1 MRFLST
7 LAASIIGTL
16 VALGILVLFGFLLIT
31 AFVASADT
39 TPSVQS
45 NSVLT
50 MEISGALPERVAPD
64 PIAQALGDGPRYG
77 VHDVRDALKKAAAD
91 DRIEGVL
98 LKAHG
103 VAPQWASLQEVR
115 EALLEYKDSG
125 KPLYAYTGE
134 YYSNEAAY
142 FLNSTADSVFAAPEG
157 FFEFNGF
164 NLQSTFFADM
174 LEKVGV
180 EPTVIRAGE
189 FKSAG
194 EAFTRSNFS
203 EENEEQLQAIVDGQH
218 TVFLNAVA
226 ESRGTTTEELQ
237 RIKQESPTFTARQ
250 ALDEGLLDGLL
261 FEDEVMDLMRTRL
274 NKSEDDDLNTITL
287 SRYARTPASDAGIE
301 RGREGT
307 VAVVYAQGGIVAGSD
322 DSPFGGGQMLA
333 SADFTDTMRDAREDD
348 QVDAVV
354 VRVNSPGGSAS
365 ASDAILREIALTQE
379 EKPVVISMGDVAA
392 SGGYWIATATNAIVA
407 DPLTITGSIGVFG
420 LHLNTS
426 ELLSDRIGLTFDQV
440 QTAPLADFLSPTD
453 ALTDRERELFQAFVL
468 ETYSEFLEKVAE
480 ARGMTVEEVDAV
492 AQGRVWTG
500 ADALEVGLVDELG
513 GLSHAIDKAA
523 GLVDLEPGT
532 FRIRE
537 LPRQKTFVEQLAAGF
552 ETQAQALWTRVTG
565 APGQDLFQNNLR
577 LLRETERMHG
587 TVQARMPY
595 DFTIQ

>member
-50 MEISGALPERVAPD
+50 MELSGALPERVAPD
-64 PIAQALGDGPRYG
+64 PFAQALGDGPRYG
-77 VHDVRDALKKAAAD
+77 VHDVRDALEKAAAD

-98 LKAHG
+98 LKARS
-103 VAPQWASLQEVR
+103 VAPQWAALQEVR
-115 EALLEYKDSG
+115 AALLEYKESG

-142 FLNSTADSVFAAPEG
+142 FLNSVADSVFAGPEG

-164 NLQSTFFADM
+164 TLQSTFFADM

-194 EAFTRSNFS
+194 EAFTRSSFS
-203 EENEEQLQAIVDGQH
+203 EENEEQLRAIVDGQH

-226 ESRGTTTEELQ
+226 ESRGTTAEALQ
-237 RIKQESPTFTARQ
+237 RIKEERPTFTARQ
-250 ALDEGLLDGLL
+250 ALDRGLLDGLL
-261 FEDEVMDLMRTRL
+261 FEDEVMDQMRTRL
-274 NKSEDDDLNTITL
+274 NIGENDELNTITL
-287 SRYARTPASDAGIE
+287 GRYARIPASDAGLE
-301 RGREGT
+301 RGSEGT
-307 VAVVYAQGGIVAGSD
+307 IAVVYAQGQIVPGSE
-322 DSPFGGGQMLA
+322 DSPFGGGMLA
-333 SADFTDTMRDAREDD
+333 SADFTETMRDAREDD
-348 QVDAVV
+348 RVDAVV

-379 EKPVVISMGDVAA
+379 EKPVVISMGNVAA
-392 SGGYWIATATNAIVA
+392 SGGYWIATAANAIVA

-453 ALTDRERELFQAFVL
+453 ALTERERELFQTFVM

-523 GLVDLEPGT
+523 GLVELEPGT

>member
-1 MRFLST
+1 
-7 LAASIIGTL
+7 
-16 VALGILVLFGFLLIT
+16 
-31 AFVASADT
+31 
-39 TPSVQS
+39 
-45 NSVLT
+45 
-50 MEISGALPERVAPD
+50 
-64 PIAQALGDGPRYG
+64 
-77 VHDVRDALKKAAAD
+77 
-91 DRIEGVL
+91 
-98 LKAHG
+98 
-103 VAPQWASLQEVR
+103 
-115 EALLEYKDSG
+115 
-125 KPLYAYTGE
+125 
-134 YYSNEAAY
+134 
-142 FLNSTADSVFAAPEG
+142 
-157 FFEFNGF
+157 
-164 NLQSTFFADM
+164 
-174 LEKVGV
+174 
-180 EPTVIRAGE
+180 
-189 FKSAG
+189 
-194 EAFTRSNFS
+194 
-203 EENEEQLQAIVDGQH
+203 
-218 TVFLNAVA
+218 VFLNAVA
-226 ESRGTTTEELQ
+226 ESRGTTAEALQ
-237 RIKQESPTFTARQ
+237 RIKEERPTFTARQ
-250 ALDEGLLDGLL
+250 ALDRGLLDGLL
-261 FEDEVMDLMRTRL
+261 FEDEVMDQMRTRL
-274 NKSEDDDLNTITL
+274 NIGENDELNTITL
-287 SRYARTPASDAGIE
+287 GRYARIPASDAGLE
-301 RGREGT
+301 RGSEGT
-307 VAVVYAQGGIVAGSD
+307 IAVVYAQGQIVPGSE
-322 DSPFGGGQMLA
+322 DSPFGGGMLA
-333 SADFTDTMRDAREDD
+333 SADFTETMRDAREDD
-348 QVDAVV
+348 RVDAVV

-379 EKPVVISMGDVAA
+379 EKPVVISMGNVAA
-392 SGGYWIATATNAIVA
+392 SGGYWIATAANAIVA

-453 ALTDRERELFQAFVL
+453 ALTERERELFQTFVM

-523 GLVDLEPGT
+523 GLVELEPGT

>member
-50 MEISGALPERVAPD
+50 MELSGALPERVAPD

-77 VHDVRDALKKAAAD
+77 VHDVREALEKAAAD
-91 DRIEGVL
+91 DRIEGVII
-98 LKAHG
+98 KAREL
-103 VAPQWASLQEVR
+103 APQWAALQEVR
-115 EALLEYKDSG
+115 EALLQYKESG

-142 FLNSTADSVFAAPEG
+142 FLNSTADSVFASPEG

-174 LEKVGV
+174 LEKVGI

-194 EAFTRSNFS
+194 EAFTRTDFS
-203 EENEEQLQAIVDGQH
+203 EENEEQLQAIVDGQN
-218 TVFLNAVA
+218 TVFLNAIA
-226 ESRGTTTEELQ
+226 ESRGTTAEELQ
-237 RIKQESPTFTARQ
+237 RIKEESPTFTARQ
-250 ALDEGLLDGLL
+250 ALDQGLLDGLL
-261 FEDEVMDLMRTRL
+261 FEDEVMDVMRTRL
-274 NKSEDDDLNTITL
+274 NKNEDDDLHTIRL
-287 SRYARTPASDAGIE
+287 SRYVRIPASDAGIE
-301 RGREGT
+301 RGRDGT
-307 VAVVYAQGGIVAGSD
+307 IAVVYAQGQIVPGSD
-322 DSPFGGGQMLA
+322 DSPFGGGTMLA
-333 SADFTDTMRDAREDD
+333 SADFVETMRQAREDD
-348 QVDAVV
+348 RVNAVV

-392 SGGYWIATATNAIVA
+392 SGGYWIATAANAIVA

-440 QTAPLADFLSPTD
+440 KTAPLADFLSPTE
-453 ALTDRERELFQAFVL
+453 ALTEQERALFQEFVM
-468 ETYSEFLEKVAE
+468 ESYNEFLEKVAE
-480 ARGMTVEEVDAV
+480 ARDMTVEEVDAI

-513 GLSHAIDKAA
+513 GLSYAINRAA
-523 GLVDLEPGT
+523 ELVDLEPGT

-537 LPRQKTFVEQLAAGF
+537 LPRQKTFIEQLATGF
-552 ETQAQALWTRVTG
+552 EAQAHALWARVTG
-565 APGQDLFQNNLR
+565 APGQALFENNLR
-577 LLRETERMHG
+577 LLREAERMHG

>member
-50 MEISGALPERVAPD
+50 MELSGALPERVAPD
-64 PIAQALGDGPRYG
+64 PFAQALGDGPRYG
-77 VHDVRDALKKAAAD
+77 VHDVRDALEKAAAD

-98 LKAHG
+98 LKARS
-103 VAPQWASLQEVR
+103 VAPQWAALQEVR
-115 EALLEYKDSG
+115 AALLEYKESG

-164 NLQSTFFADM
+164 TLQSTFFADM

-194 EAFTRSNFS
+194 EAFTRSGFS
-203 EENEEQLQAIVDGQH
+203 EENEEQLRAIVDEQH

-226 ESRGTTTEELQ
+226 ESRGTTAEALQ
-237 RIKQESPTFTARQ
+237 RIKEERPTFTARQ
-250 ALDEGLLDGLL
+250 ALDRGLLDGLL
-261 FEDEVMDLMRTRL
+261 FEDEVMDRIRTRL
-274 NKSEDDDLNTITL
+274 NKGENDELNTITL
-287 SRYARTPASDAGIE
+287 GRYARIPASDAGIE
-301 RGREGT
+301 RGSEGT
-307 VAVVYAQGGIVAGSD
+307 VAVVYAQGQIVPGSE
-322 DSPFGGGQMLA
+322 DSPFSGGMLA
-333 SADFTDTMRDAREDD
+333 SADFTETMRDAREDD
-348 QVDAVV
+348 RVDAVV

-379 EKPVVISMGDVAA
+379 EKPVVISMGNVAA
-392 SGGYWIATATNAIVA
+392 SGGYWIATAANAIVA

-453 ALTDRERELFQAFVL
+453 ALTERERELFQAFVM

-523 GLVDLEPGT
+523 GLVELEPGT

>member
-50 MEISGALPERVAPD
+50 MELSGALPERVAPD
-64 PIAQALGDGPRYG
+64 PFAQALGDGPRYG
-77 VHDVRDALKKAAAD
+77 VHDVRDALEKAAAD

-98 LKAHG
+98 LKARS
-103 VAPQWASLQEVR
+103 VAPQWAALQEVR
-115 EALLEYKDSG
+115 AALLEYKESG

-142 FLNSTADSVFAAPEG
+142 FLNSTADSVFAGPEG

-164 NLQSTFFADM
+164 TLQSTFFADM

-194 EAFTRSNFS
+194 EAFTRSGFS
-203 EENEEQLQAIVDGQH
+203 EENEEQLRAIVDGQH

-226 ESRGTTTEELQ
+226 ESRGTTAEALQ
-237 RIKQESPTFTARQ
+237 RIKEERPTFTARQ
-250 ALDEGLLDGLL
+250 ALDRGLLDGLL
-261 FEDEVMDLMRTRL
+261 FEDEVMDQMRTRL
-274 NKSEDDDLNTITL
+274 NIGENDELNTITL
-287 SRYARTPASDAGIE
+287 GRYARIPASDAGLE
-301 RGREGT
+301 RGSEGT
-307 VAVVYAQGGIVAGSD
+307 IAVVYAQGQIVPGSE
-322 DSPFGGGQMLA
+322 DSPFGGGMLA
-333 SADFTDTMRDAREDD
+333 SADFTETMRDAREDD
-348 QVDAVV
+348 RVDAVV

-379 EKPVVISMGDVAA
+379 EKPVVISMGNVAA
-392 SGGYWIATATNAIVA
+392 SGGYWIATAANAIVA

-453 ALTDRERELFQAFVL
+453 ALTERERELFQTFVM
-468 ETYSEFLEKVAE
+468 ETYAEFLEKVAE

-523 GLVDLEPGT
+523 GLVELEPGT

>member
-50 MEISGALPERVAPD
+50 MELSGALPERVAPD
-64 PIAQALGDGPRYG
+64 PFAQALGDGPRYG
-77 VHDVRDALKKAAAD
+77 VHDVRDALEKAAAD

-98 LKAHG
+98 LKARS
-103 VAPQWASLQEVR
+103 VAPQWAALQEVR
-115 EALLEYKDSG
+115 AALLEYKESG

-142 FLNSTADSVFAAPEG
+142 FLNSTADSVFAGPEG

-164 NLQSTFFADM
+164 TLQSTFFADM

-194 EAFTRSNFS
+194 EAFTRSGFS
-203 EENEEQLQAIVDGQH
+203 EENEEQLRAIVDEQH

-226 ESRGTTTEELQ
+226 ESRGTTAEALQ
-237 RIKQESPTFTARQ
+237 RIKEERPTFTARQ
-250 ALDEGLLDGLL
+250 ALDRGLLDGLL
-261 FEDEVMDLMRTRL
+261 FEDEVMDQMRTRL
-274 NKSEDDDLNTITL
+274 NIGENDELNTITL
-287 SRYARTPASDAGIE
+287 GRYARIPASDAGLE
-301 RGREGT
+301 RGSEGT
-307 VAVVYAQGGIVAGSD
+307 IAVVYAQGQIVPGSE
-322 DSPFGGGQMLA
+322 DSPFGGGMLA
-333 SADFTDTMRDAREDD
+333 SADFTETMRDAREDD
-348 QVDAVV
+348 RVDAVV

-379 EKPVVISMGDVAA
+379 EKPVVISMGNVAA
-392 SGGYWIATATNAIVA
+392 SGGYWIATAANAIVA

-453 ALTDRERELFQAFVL
+453 ALTERERELFQTFVM
-468 ETYSEFLEKVAE
+468 ETYAEFLEKVAE

-523 GLVDLEPGT
+523 GLVELEPGT

>member
-50 MEISGALPERVAPD
+50 MELSGALPERVAPD
-64 PIAQALGDGPRYG
+64 PFAQALGDGPRYG
-77 VHDVRDALKKAAAD
+77 VHDVRDALEKAAAD

-98 LKAHG
+98 LKARS
-103 VAPQWASLQEVR
+103 VTPQWAALQEVR
-115 EALLEYKDSG
+115 AALLEYKESG

-142 FLNSTADSVFAAPEG
+142 FLNSVADSVFAGPEG

-164 NLQSTFFADM
+164 TLQSTFFADM

-194 EAFTRSNFS
+194 EAFTRSGFS
-203 EENEEQLQAIVDGQH
+203 EENEEQLRAIVDGQH

-226 ESRGTTTEELQ
+226 ESRGTTAEALQ
-237 RIKQESPTFTARQ
+237 RIKEERPTFTARQ
-250 ALDEGLLDGLL
+250 ALDRGLLDGLL
-261 FEDEVMDLMRTRL
+261 FEDEVMDQMRTRL
-274 NKSEDDDLNTITL
+274 NIGENDELNTITL
-287 SRYARTPASDAGIE
+287 GRYARIPASDAGLE
-301 RGREGT
+301 RGSEGT
-307 VAVVYAQGGIVAGSD
+307 IAVVYAQGQIVPGSE
-322 DSPFGGGQMLA
+322 DSPFGGGMLA
-333 SADFTDTMRDAREDD
+333 SADFTETMRDAREDD
-348 QVDAVV
+348 RVDAVV

-379 EKPVVISMGDVAA
+379 EKPVVISMGNVAA
-392 SGGYWIATATNAIVA
+392 SGGYWIATAANAIVA

-453 ALTDRERELFQAFVL
+453 ALTERERELFQTFVM
-468 ETYSEFLEKVAE
+468 ETYAEFLEKVAE

-523 GLVDLEPGT
+523 GLVELEPGT

>member
-16 VALGILVLFGFLLIT
+16 VALGVLVLFGFLLIT

-50 MEISGALPERVAPD
+50 MELSGALPERAAPD
-64 PIAQALGDGPRYG
+64 PLAQALGDAPRYS
-77 VHDVRDALKKAAAD
+77 VHDVRAALAKAAAD
-91 DRIEGVL
+91 DRIEGVI
-98 LKAHG
+98 LKARS
-103 VAPQWASLQEVR
+103 VAPQWAALQELR
-115 EALLEYKDSG
+115 EALLEYKESG

-142 FLNSTADSVFAAPEG
+142 FLNSTADSVFAGPEG

-164 NLQSTFFADM
+164 TLQSTFFADM

-180 EPTVIRAGE
+180 EPTVVRAGE

-194 EAFTRSNFS
+194 EALTRTGFS
-203 EENEEQLQAIVDGQH
+203 EENEEQLRAIVDGQH

-226 ESRGTTTEELQ
+226 ESRGTSTEELQ
-237 RIKQESPTFTARQ
+237 RIKDESPTFTARQ
-250 ALDEGLLDGLL
+250 AMDQGLLDGLV
-261 FEDEVMDLMRTRL
+261 FEDEVMDMMRTRL
-274 NKSEDDDLNTITL
+274 NKDEGDDLNTITL
-287 SRYARTPASDAGIE
+287 DRYVRIPPSDAGLE
-301 RGREGT
+301 RGSDGT
-307 VAVVYAQGGIVAGSD
+307 VAVVYAQGQIVTGSD
-322 DSPFGGGQMLA
+322 DSPFGGGQSLA
-333 SADFTDTMRDAREDD
+333 SADFTETMRDVREDD
-348 QVDAVV
+348 RVDAVV
-354 VRVNSPGGSAS
+354 IRVNSPGGSAS

-392 SGGYWIATATNAIVA
+392 SGGYWIATAANAIVA
-407 DPLTITGSIGVFG
+407 DALTITGSIGVFG
-420 LHLNTS
+420 LHLDTS

-453 ALTDRERELFQAFVL
+453 ALSEREREVFQTFVM
-468 ETYSEFLEKVAE
+468 ETYTEFLEKVAE

-500 ADALEVGLVDELG
+500 TDALEVGLVDELG

-523 GLVDLEPGT
+523 ELVDLEPGT

-537 LPRQKTFVEQLAAGF
+537 MPRQKTFVEQLAAGF

-565 APGQDLFQNNLR
+565 APGQGRLQDNLR

-587 TVQARMPY
+587 TIQARLPY
-595 DFTIQ
+595 DFTIE

>member
-50 MEISGALPERVAPD
+50 MELSGALPERVAPD
-64 PIAQALGDGPRYG
+64 PFAQALGDGPRYG
-77 VHDVRDALKKAAAD
+77 VHDVRDALEKAAAD

-98 LKAHG
+98 LEARS
-103 VAPQWASLQEVR
+103 VAPQWAALQEVR
-115 EALLEYKDSG
+115 AALLEYKESG

-142 FLNSTADSVFAAPEG
+142 FLNSVADSVFAGPEG

-164 NLQSTFFADM
+164 TLQSTFFADM

-194 EAFTRSNFS
+194 EAFTRSGFS
-203 EENEEQLQAIVDGQH
+203 EENEEQLRAIVDEQH

-226 ESRGTTTEELQ
+226 ESRGTTAEALQ
-237 RIKQESPTFTARQ
+237 RIKEERPTFTARQ
-250 ALDEGLLDGLL
+250 ALDRGLLDGLL
-261 FEDEVMDLMRTRL
+261 FEDEVMDQMRTRL
-274 NKSEDDDLNTITL
+274 NIGENDELNTITL
-287 SRYARTPASDAGIE
+287 GRYARIPASDAGLE
-301 RGREGT
+301 RGSEGT
-307 VAVVYAQGGIVAGSD
+307 IAVVYAQGQIVPGSE
-322 DSPFGGGQMLA
+322 DSPFGGGMLA
-333 SADFTDTMRDAREDD
+333 SADFTETMRDAREDD
-348 QVDAVV
+348 RVDAVV

-379 EKPVVISMGDVAA
+379 EKPVVISMGNVAA
-392 SGGYWIATATNAIVA
+392 SGGYWIATAANAIVA

-453 ALTDRERELFQAFVL
+453 ALTERERELFQTFVM
-468 ETYSEFLEKVAE
+468 ETYAEFLEKVAE

-523 GLVDLEPGT
+523 GLVELEPGT

>member
-50 MEISGALPERVAPD
+50 MELSGALPERVAPD
-64 PIAQALGDGPRYG
+64 PFAQALGDGPRYG
-77 VHDVRDALKKAAAD
+77 VHDVRDALEKAAAD

-98 LKAHG
+98 LKARS
-103 VAPQWASLQEVR
+103 VAPQWAALQEVR
-115 EALLEYKDSG
+115 AALLEYKESG

-142 FLNSTADSVFAAPEG
+142 FLNSVADSVFAGPEG

-164 NLQSTFFADM
+164 TLQSTFFADM

-194 EAFTRSNFS
+194 EAFTRSGFS
-203 EENEEQLQAIVDGQH
+203 EENEEQLRAIVDGQH

-226 ESRGTTTEELQ
+226 ESRGTTAEALQ
-237 RIKQESPTFTARQ
+237 RIKEERPTFTARQ
-250 ALDEGLLDGLL
+250 ALDRGLLDGLL
-261 FEDEVMDLMRTRL
+261 FEDEVMDQMRTRL
-274 NKSEDDDLNTITL
+274 NIGENDELNTITL
-287 SRYARTPASDAGIE
+287 GRYARIPASDAGLE
-301 RGREGT
+301 RGSEGT
-307 VAVVYAQGGIVAGSD
+307 IAVVYAQGQIVPGSE
-322 DSPFGGGQMLA
+322 DSPFGGGMLA
-333 SADFTDTMRDAREDD
+333 SADFTETMRDAREDD
-348 QVDAVV
+348 RVDAVV

-379 EKPVVISMGDVAA
+379 EKPVVISMGNVAA
-392 SGGYWIATATNAIVA
+392 SGGYWIATAANAIVA

-453 ALTDRERELFQAFVL
+453 ALTERERELFQTFVM

-523 GLVDLEPGT
+523 GLVELEPGT

>member
-50 MEISGALPERVAPD
+50 MELSGALPERVAPD
-64 PIAQALGDGPRYG
+64 PFAQALGDGPRYG
-77 VHDVRDALKKAAAD
+77 VHDVRDALEKAAAD

-98 LKAHG
+98 LKARS
-103 VAPQWASLQEVR
+103 VAPQWAALQEVR
-115 EALLEYKDSG
+115 AALLEYKESG

-142 FLNSTADSVFAAPEG
+142 FLNSVADSVFAGPEG

-164 NLQSTFFADM
+164 TLQSTFFADM

-194 EAFTRSNFS
+194 EAFTRSGFS
-203 EENEEQLQAIVDGQH
+203 EENEEQLRAIVDEQH

-226 ESRGTTTEELQ
+226 ESRGTTAEALQ
-237 RIKQESPTFTARQ
+237 RIKEERPTFTARQ
-250 ALDEGLLDGLL
+250 ALDRGLLDGLL
-261 FEDEVMDLMRTRL
+261 FEDEVMDQMRTRL
-274 NKSEDDDLNTITL
+274 NIGENDELNTITL
-287 SRYARTPASDAGIE
+287 GRYARIPASDAGLE
-301 RGREGT
+301 RGSEGT
-307 VAVVYAQGGIVAGSD
+307 IAVVYAQGQIVPGSE
-322 DSPFGGGQMLA
+322 DSPFGGGMLA
-333 SADFTDTMRDAREDD
+333 SADFTETMRDAREDD
-348 QVDAVV
+348 RVDAVV

-379 EKPVVISMGDVAA
+379 EKPVVISMGNVAA
-392 SGGYWIATATNAIVA
+392 SGGYWIATAANAIVA

-453 ALTDRERELFQAFVL
+453 ALTERERELFQTFVM

-523 GLVDLEPGT
+523 GLVELEPGT

>member
-50 MEISGALPERVAPD
+50 MELSGALPERVAPD
-64 PIAQALGDGPRYG
+64 PFAQALGDGPRYG
-77 VHDVRDALKKAAAD
+77 VHDVRDALEKAAAD

-98 LKAHG
+98 LKARS
-103 VAPQWASLQEVR
+103 VAPQWAALQEVR
-115 EALLEYKDSG
+115 AALLEYKESG

-142 FLNSTADSVFAAPEG
+142 FLNSVADSVFAGPEG

-164 NLQSTFFADM
+164 TLQSTFFADM

-194 EAFTRSNFS
+194 EAFTRSGFS
-203 EENEEQLQAIVDGQH
+203 EENEEQLRAIVDEQH

-226 ESRGTTTEELQ
+226 ESRGTTAEALQ
-237 RIKQESPTFTARQ
+237 RIKEERPTFTARQ
-250 ALDEGLLDGLL
+250 ALDRGLLDGLL
-261 FEDEVMDLMRTRL
+261 FEDEVMDQMRTRL
-274 NKSEDDDLNTITL
+274 NIGENDELNTITL
-287 SRYARTPASDAGIE
+287 GRYARIPASDAGLE
-301 RGREGT
+301 RGSEGT
-307 VAVVYAQGGIVAGSD
+307 IAVVYAQGQIVPGSE
-322 DSPFGGGQMLA
+322 DSPFGGGMLA
-333 SADFTDTMRDAREDD
+333 SADFTETMRDAREDD
-348 QVDAVV
+348 RVDAVV

-379 EKPVVISMGDVAA
+379 EKPVVISMGNVAA
-392 SGGYWIATATNAIVA
+392 SGGYWIATAANAIVA

-453 ALTDRERELFQAFVL
+453 ALTERERELFQTFVM
-468 ETYSEFLEKVAE
+468 ETYAEFLEKVAE

-523 GLVDLEPGT
+523 GLVELEPGT

>member
-50 MEISGALPERVAPD
+50 MELSGALPERVAPD
-64 PIAQALGDGPRYG
+64 PFAQALGDGPRYG
-77 VHDVRDALKKAAAD
+77 VHDVRDALEKAAAD

-98 LKAHG
+98 LKARS
-103 VAPQWASLQEVR
+103 VAPQWAALQEVR
-115 EALLEYKDSG
+115 AALLEYKESG

-142 FLNSTADSVFAAPEG
+142 FLNSVADSVFAGPEG

-164 NLQSTFFADM
+164 TLQSTFFADM

-194 EAFTRSNFS
+194 EAFTRSGFS
-203 EENEEQLQAIVDGQH
+203 EENEEQLRAIVDGQH

-226 ESRGTTTEELQ
+226 ESRGTTAEALQ
-237 RIKQESPTFTARQ
+237 RIKEERPTFTARQ
-250 ALDEGLLDGLL
+250 ALDRGLLDGLL
-261 FEDEVMDLMRTRL
+261 FEDEVMDQMRTRL
-274 NKSEDDDLNTITL
+274 NIGENDELNTITL
-287 SRYARTPASDAGIE
+287 GRYARIPASDAGLE
-301 RGREGT
+301 RGSEGT
-307 VAVVYAQGGIVAGSD
+307 IAVVYAQGQIVPGSE
-322 DSPFGGGQMLA
+322 DSPFGGGMLA
-333 SADFTDTMRDAREDD
+333 SADFTETMRDAREDD
-348 QVDAVV
+348 RVDAVV

-379 EKPVVISMGDVAA
+379 EKPVVISMGNVAA
-392 SGGYWIATATNAIVA
+392 SGGYWIATAANAIVA

-453 ALTDRERELFQAFVL
+453 ALTERERELFQTFVM
-468 ETYSEFLEKVAE
+468 ETYAEFLEKVAE

-523 GLVDLEPGT
+523 GLVELEPGT